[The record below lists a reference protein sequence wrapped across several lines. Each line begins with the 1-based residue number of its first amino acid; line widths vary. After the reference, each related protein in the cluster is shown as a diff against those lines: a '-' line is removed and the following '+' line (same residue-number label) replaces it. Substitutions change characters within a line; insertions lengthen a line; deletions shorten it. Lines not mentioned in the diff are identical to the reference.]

1 MGLRDTYAHGASQ
14 PYLLAEYQLDA
25 LSLVRVAENVLD
37 RPLGVSASDLTEV
50 RVAATHS
57 NAKVEAL

>member
-1 MGLRDTYAHGASQ
+1 
-14 PYLLAEYQLDA
+14 
-25 LSLVRVAENVLD
+25 VAENVLD